1 MGRTQPSLTRIIDL
15 ELEKLDKIANKL
27 RDEELAEI
35 IKEAKEN
42 VRKIEEAVQDELVDP
57 LEVILLA
64 FLVSNRLRNRRNT

>member
-1 MGRTQPSLTRIIDL
+1 MGRTQPSLTRIIDS

>member
-35 IKEAKEN
+35 IKEAKKN

-64 FLVSNRLRNRRNT
+64 FLVSNRLRNRRDT

>member
-15 ELEKLDKIANKL
+15 ELEKLDKITNKL

-42 VRKIEEAVQDELVDP
+42 VRKIEEAVQDEIVDP

-64 FLVSNRLRNRRNT
+64 LLVSNRLRNRRDT

>member
-1 MGRTQPSLTRIIDL
+1 MGRTQPSLTRIIDS

-64 FLVSNRLRNRRNT
+64 FLVSNRLRNRCDT

>member
-1 MGRTQPSLTRIIDL
+1 MGRTQPSLTRIIEL

>member
-35 IKEAKEN
+35 IKEAKKN
-42 VRKIEEAVQDELVDP
+42 VRKIEEAAQDELIDP

-64 FLVSNRLRNRRNT
+64 FLVSNRLRNRRDT

>member
-27 RDEELAEI
+27 RDEELTEI
-35 IKEAKEN
+35 IREAKKN

>member
-1 MGRTQPSLTRIIDL
+1 MGRTQPSLTRIIEL

-57 LEVILLA
+57 LEVILIA

>member
-35 IKEAKEN
+35 IREAKEN

>member
-15 ELEKLDKIANKL
+15 ELEKLDKITNKL
-27 RDEELAEI
+27 RDGELAEI

-42 VRKIEEAVQDELVDP
+42 VRKIEEAVQDEIVDP

-64 FLVSNRLRNRRNT
+64 FLVSNRLRNRRDT

>member
-57 LEVILLA
+57 LEVILIA

>member
-35 IKEAKEN
+35 IREAKKN

-64 FLVSNRLRNRRNT
+64 FLVSNRLRNRRDT

>member
-42 VRKIEEAVQDELVDP
+42 IRKIEEAVQDELVDP
-57 LEVILLA
+57 LEVILIA

>member
-35 IKEAKEN
+35 IREAKEN

-64 FLVSNRLRNRRNT
+64 FLVSNRLRNRRDT

>member
-35 IKEAKEN
+35 IREAKEN
-42 VRKIEEAVQDELVDP
+42 VRKIEEAVQDEIVDP

-64 FLVSNRLRNRRNT
+64 FLVSNRLRNRRDT

>member
-1 MGRTQPSLTRIIDL
+1 MGRTQPSLTRIIEL

-64 FLVSNRLRNRRNT
+64 FLVSNRLRNRRDT

>member
-1 MGRTQPSLTRIIDL
+1 L

-35 IKEAKEN
+35 IREAKEN

>member
-64 FLVSNRLRNRRNT
+64 FLVSNRLRNRRDT

>member
-42 VRKIEEAVQDELVDP
+42 VRKIEEAVQDEIVDP

-64 FLVSNRLRNRRNT
+64 FLVSNRLRNRRDT

>member
-1 MGRTQPSLTRIIDL
+1 MGRTQPSLTRIIDS

-64 FLVSNRLRNRRNT
+64 FLVSNRLRNRRDT

>member
-1 MGRTQPSLTRIIDL
+1 MGRTQPSLTRIIEL
-15 ELEKLDKIANKL
+15 ELEKLDKIANKI

>member
-27 RDEELAEI
+27 RDKELAEI
-35 IKEAKEN
+35 IREAKEN

-57 LEVILLA
+57 LEVILIA
-64 FLVSNRLRNRRNT
+64 FLVSNRLRNRRDT

>member
-15 ELEKLDKIANKL
+15 ELEKLDKITNKL

-42 VRKIEEAVQDELVDP
+42 VRKIEEAVQDEIVDP

-64 FLVSNRLRNRRNT
+64 FLVSNRLRNRRDT

>member
-35 IKEAKEN
+35 IREAKEN

-57 LEVILLA
+57 LEVILIA
-64 FLVSNRLRNRRNT
+64 FLVSNRLRNRRDT